1 MNVKRWKRKHS
12 FTEEEI
18 DEIVSKRF
26 KNSSSNT
33 TNLKPENYDNV

>member
-18 DEIVSKRF
+18 DEIVSERF
-26 KNSSSNT
+26 KNSFDNT
-33 TNLKPENYDNV
+33 KNI

>member
-1 MNVKRWKRKHS
+1 MEKKTL

-18 DEIVSKRF
+18 DEIVSERF